1 MFGEVWSHKRLFT
14 GDQIVVAASLTLAFI
29 LQSGFPAVW
38 SDGARLAE
46 LILAGMVTAGVVF
59 PLSGM
64 YRRHWFSASIRD
76 VLIVGSAAALMLTLV
91 ALLNLFGLAAAGT
104 PAGVYIVA
112 LFVAPPFLALE
123 RLARRINNNAVGL
136 LLGGGKAQPKRGAD
150 SVLLVGT
157 GTACDL
163 FLRAIRN
170 MPNPPFEPI
179 GIVDDVEH
187 TRGLV
192 FQDVPIIGS
201 VVDMD
206 TVREFFVTHP
216 LPRHIVITEPPAQF
230 NESNIRDLLTWAEA
244 RGIGVR
250 RLPGLFE
257 LHSFDETTAT
267 RTVEVHPNDLLHR
280 PARVNDRRRLARR
293 LTGRRIVV
301 TGAGGSIGGELVR
314 QIAANEPESLLLID
328 NSEFNL
334 YSINKDLERFFPG
347 VERQVQICDVRD
359 RARVEYL
366 FETYRP
372 DIVFHAAAL
381 KHVPM
386 VEANPREGV
395 LTNVTGTRNVADA
408 ARNSGASAMVQISTD
423 KAVNGTSV
431 MGATK
436 RVAELY
442 CGALDRET
450 ERDAH
455 GTRFMTV
462 RFGNVL
468 GSSGSLI
475 PLFKEQIAKGGPLT
489 VTDPRMERYFMTI
502 REAVELTLMASAHG
516 LEQKTERGA
525 IFVLDMG
532 EPVRIVDIAERM
544 IRLSGLEPGRDIGI
558 EYIGMRPGEKLYEE
572 LFDALETPR
581 PSGLDG
587 ALLAASA
594 VVPLDALRASTDRLE
609 AFAGMNDV
617 PMILDMLHKIV
628 PGYGDGATTARPP
641 APSRQV
647 LVQANGQK
655 SVKRPDRI
663 APRPEAD
670 KPRFP
675 TAPRFPGSP
684 LAAGGDL
691 RKS

>member
-1 MFGEVWSHKRLFT
+1 M
-14 GDQIVVAASLTLAFI
+14 VAASLALAFV
-29 LQSGFPAVW
+29 LQSGISAVRTEGT
-38 SDGARLAE
+38 SLLE
-46 LILAGMVTAGVVF
+46 LILIGMVIAGVVF
-59 PLSGM
+59 PLFGM
-64 YRRHWFSASIRD
+64 YRRHPFTASIRD
-76 VLIVGSAAALMLTLV
+76 VLIVASATALTLSLL
-91 ALLNLFGLAAAGT
+91 ALLNLFGLAAAGI

-112 LFVAPPFLALE
+112 LFVAPPFLAAE
-123 RLARRINNNAVGL
+123 RLARRINDNMLGT
-136 LLGGGKAQPKRGAD
+136 LLGGGKGQPQLFAD
-150 SVLLVGT
+150 PVLLVGT

-170 MPNPPFEPI
+170 MPNPPFKPI

-201 VVDMD
+201 VVDIAA
-206 TVREFFVTHP
+206 VKAFFATRP
-216 LPRHIVITEPPAQF
+216 LPRHIVLTEPPAQF
-230 NESNIRDLLTWAEA
+230 NAKSVRQLLSWAEGQ
-244 RGIGVR
+244 GIGVR
-250 RLPGLFE
+250 RLPWLFE
-257 LHSFDETTAT
+257 LHSLDDGHAT
-267 RTVEVHPNDLLHR
+267 QTVEVQPNDLLQR
-280 PARVNDRRRLARR
+280 PARVGDRKRLAR
-293 LTGRRIVV
+293 LVSGRRIAV

-314 QIAANEPESLLLID
+314 QIAANNPDSLLLMD

-334 YSINKDLERFFPG
+334 YSINKDLEHYFPSVARR
-347 VERQVQICDVRD
+347 VEICDVRD
-359 RARVEYL
+359 RSRVEFL

-395 LTNVTGTRNVADA
+395 LTNVAGTRNVADA
-408 ARNSGASAMVQISTD
+408 ARQSGAAAMVQISTD

-442 CGALDRET
+442 CGALDREAKNDV
-450 ERDAH
+450 E

-489 VTDPRMERYFMTI
+489 VTDPRMVRYFMTI

-516 LEQKTERGA
+516 LEQKTDRGA

-532 EPVRIVDIAERM
+532 EPVRIIDIAERM
-544 IRLSGLEPGRDIGI
+544 IRLSGLEPGRDVSI

-587 ALLAASA
+587 ALLATSA
-594 VVPLDALRASTDRLE
+594 VVSLEDLRASTNRLE
-609 AFAGMNDV
+609 AFAQLNDV
-617 PMILDMLHKIV
+617 PMILDTLRQIV
-628 PGYGDGATTARPP
+628 PGYGENNAAGRVAVPTRP
-641 APSRQV
+641 V
-647 LVQANGQK
+647 LVQPDGAKTQN
-655 SVKRPDRI
+655 RPDRI
-663 APRPEAD
+663 GFTEEDDKPLSSAAPRN
-670 KPRFP
+670 
-675 TAPRFPGSP
+675 PGVS
-684 LAAGGDL
+684 LVAGKDL
-691 RKS
+691 QKS